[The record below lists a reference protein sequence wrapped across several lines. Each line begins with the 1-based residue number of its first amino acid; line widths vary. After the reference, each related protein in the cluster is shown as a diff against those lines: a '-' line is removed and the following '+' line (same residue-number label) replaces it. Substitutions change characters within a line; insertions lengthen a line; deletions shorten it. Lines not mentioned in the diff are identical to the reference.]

1 MFNGNKFF
9 NNIQGKVKKMEGASE
24 SRKENQTKGEKK
36 RFYINVH
43 RKYLG
48 IKIRIFFGT
57 DLKKNIMGEESIVWK
72 YLVHIYY
79 RLLVNVKLVV

>member
-43 RKYLG
+43 RNYLG
-48 IKIRIFFGT
+48 IKIRIFFFLET
-57 DLKKNIMGEESIVWK
+57 DLKIKIIPRIVWGRN
-72 YLVHIYY
+72 LLFGNIPIYY
-79 RLLVNVKLVV
+79 